1 MTELLEGLAHGV
13 LGLVGFGSAYDPLS
27 DLRSELSSKVSEFNS
42 ITAEYSYKTAVEQ
55 LKHMEVL
62 QELMRTN
69 GAVARAQLK
78 VTSQMIWDT
87 IETENLF
94 ILFLYILIF
103 IIVLYLI
110 IKK

>member
-1 MTELLEGLAHGV
+1 MTELITGLGHGV
-13 LGLVGFGSAYDPLS
+13 LGLVGFGSVYDPLG

-42 ITAEYSYKTAVEQ
+42 ITAEYSYKTAVAQ
-55 LKHMEVL
+55 LKQMEAL

-69 GAVARAQLK
+69 GAVARLQLQ

-94 ILFLYILIF
+94 IMFLYILIF